1 MLGFGDMA
9 FFGELRRLNPVQRS
23 TFAACFLGWTL
34 DAFDFFLLT
43 VCLKAIAADFHVGI
57 KQIAEAIFWTLV
69 MRPLGALIFGV
80 LAERYGRRPTLI
92 LNIICFSVF
101 ELASAFAPSL
111 TTFLIC
117 RALFG
122 IAMGGEWGVGAALA
136 LESLPASGRG
146 FFSGIL
152 QEGYVVGNLL
162 AGALY
167 WLLFPHLHGTG
178 MLTGWRVM
186 FMIGALPALLA
197 FYMQFK
203 VKESP
208 IWLEAEQRRH
218 AEGAGKA
225 GIDFSH
231 FGTYLGTF
239 LFLVLLMTC
248 FNSFSHGTQ
257 DLYPTLLEKDQGLA
271 PATVGLLIVIANI
284 GALTGG
290 IFCGAMSERVGRR
303 RMIMIAALSA
313 IPVIPLW
320 AWSHTAP
327 MLALGGFLM
336 QFAVQGAFGVIP
348 AHLNELSPG
357 PVRAV
362 FPGFAY
368 QLGNL
373 CSSRNGV
380 FQAALAQRYS
390 GGALNTVMSWT
401 VVVGAI
407 AIALVTGLGREA
419 RGEDW
424 SRSDVGAIPE
434 EKSLR

>member
-1 MLGFGDMA
+1 MA
-9 FFGELRRLNPVQRS
+9 LFSELKRLNPAQRS

-57 KQIAEAIFWTLV
+57 KQIAEAIFFTLV
-69 MRPLGALIFGV
+69 MRPIGALIFGL

-92 LNIICFSVF
+92 INIIAFSVF
-101 ELASAFAPSL
+101 ELASAFAPTL
-111 TTFLIC
+111 TIFMVS

-162 AGALY
+162 AAALY
-167 WLLFPHLHGTG
+167 GAVFPHLHGTG
-178 MLTGWRVM
+178 IWTGWRVM

-203 VKESP
+203 VEESP
-208 IWLEAEQRRH
+208 IWLEAEQRRK
-218 AEGAGKA
+218 AEGAAKK
-225 GIDFSH
+225 GIDFKP
-231 FGTYLGTF
+231 FLTYLPTF
-239 LFLVLLMTC
+239 LFLVLLMTA

-257 DLYPTLLEKDQGLA
+257 DLYPTLLEKDHSLS
-271 PATVGLLIVIANI
+271 PSHVGLIVVISNI
-284 GALTGG
+284 GALLGG
-290 IFCGAMSERVGRR
+290 IISGALSEKFGRK
-303 RMIMIAALSA
+303 RMIIIAALSA
-313 IPVIPLW
+313 IPMIPLW
-320 AWSHTAP
+320 AWSHTIP

-336 QFAVQGAFGVIP
+336 QFAVQGAFGIIP

-390 GGALNTVMSWT
+390 GGVLTTVMSWT

-407 AIALVTGLGREA
+407 AIAIVTGLGREA

-424 SRSDVGAIPE
+424 STSGEAVATQ
-434 EKSLR
+434 EKSLS

>member
-1 MLGFGDMA
+1 MA
-9 FFGELRRLNPVQRS
+9 LRSELRSLTPAQRS

-57 KQIAEAIFWTLV
+57 PQIAEAIFWTLV
-69 MRPLGALIFGV
+69 MRPLGALIFGT

-92 LNIICFSVF
+92 ANIIAFSIF
-101 ELASAFAPSL
+101 ELASAFAPTL
-111 TTFLIC
+111 GVFLVC

-136 LESLPASGRG
+136 LESLPARGRG
-146 FFSGIL
+146 LFSGLL

-162 AGALY
+162 AAALY
-167 WLLFPHLHGTG
+167 GTLFPHLHGTG

-186 FMIGALPALLA
+186 FMVGALPALLA

-203 VKESP
+203 VEESP
-208 IWLEAEQRRH
+208 TWLEAEQRRR
-218 AEGAGKA
+218 AEGRQRSRAN
-225 GIDFSH
+225 FRQLLQ
-231 FGTYLGTF
+231 YLPTF
-239 LFLVLLMTC
+239 LFLVLLMTA

-257 DLYPTLLEKDQGLA
+257 DLYPTLLEKDHGLD
-271 PATVGLLIVIANI
+271 PSRVGFVVVISNI
-284 GALTGG
+284 GAMLGG
-290 IFCGAMSERVGRR
+290 ITCGGLSERLGRK
-303 RMIMIAALSA
+303 RMIIISALAA
-313 IPVIPLW
+313 IPMIPLW
-320 AWSHTAP
+320 AWSHTVP

-348 AHLNELSPG
+348 AHLNELAPA

-362 FPGFAY
+362 FPGFTY

-373 CSSRNGV
+373 VSSRNGV
-380 FQAALAQRYS
+380 FQAKLAQHFS
-390 GGALNTVMSWT
+390 GGALNMVMSCT
-401 VVVGAI
+401 VVVGALAI
-407 AIALVTGLGREA
+407 AIVTGLGREA

-424 SRSDVGAIPE
+424 SMAKEVSVAGRDAAES
-434 EKSLR
+434 